1 MLAAVFTL
9 ANGIAAQAFN
19 TIIQLKC
26 VVFGKG
32 TNKNKM
38 KSHFLKQGILTFIL
52 MIISTLAIFTFSSC
66 NKEEMDNTTAP
77 PAPIDNYYVN
87 YIIRGPGPY
96 GRFINWTATTP
107 DGAYSNS
114 GYQTR
119 SWNQTYGPVKRG
131 FKCEVQIGYYQ
142 GGTPTIE
149 IHVSKNEEPFALKV
163 TTTGASAS
171 HVIDF

>member
-1 MLAAVFTL
+1 MVAAVFNL
-9 ANGIAAQAFN
+9 ANGITAQAFN

-26 VVFGKG
+26 AVFGKD

-38 KSHFLKQGILTFIL
+38 KSHFLKQGVLTITL
-52 MIISTLAIFTFSSC
+52 MLISALTIFTFSSC
-66 NKEEMDNTTAP
+66 NKEEMDNNTAP
-77 PAPIDNYYVN
+77 NDNYYVN

-96 GRFINWTATTP
+96 GRFSDWTATTP

-149 IHVSKNEEPFALKV
+149 IHVSKNEEPFALKA

-171 HVIDF
+171 YVIDF

>member
-1 MLAAVFTL
+1 
-9 ANGIAAQAFN
+9 
-19 TIIQLKC
+19 
-26 VVFGKG
+26 
-32 TNKNKM
+32 M
-38 KSHFLKQGILTFIL
+38 KSHFLKQGILTIKL
-52 MIISTLAIFTFSSC
+52 IIISLIFSFSSC
-66 NKEEMDNTTAP
+66 NKDEMDNNETV
-77 PAPIDNYYVN
+77 INDNYYVN

-96 GRFINWTATTP
+96 GRFSDWTATTP

-119 SWNQTYGPVKRG
+119 SWNQTYGPVKRE

-149 IHVSKNEEPFALKV
+149 IHVSKNEEPFALKA

-171 HVIDF
+171 YFIDF